1 MTSSGHIDSY
11 YAATANAAPRH
22 PRFEGDAECDVCVI
36 GGGITGLGA
45 ALTLAERGYRV
56 ILLEA
61 ERIGWG
67 ASGRSGGQI
76 MSGFATEAPALARLV
91 GMAEAQK
98 LFALTREAVADV
110 KARIARHGIACDWRD
125 GQVLASIKPRHVR
138 ELEHHKRMLERDFA
152 YPDLRLVTGAEVGRH
167 VASGLYPA
175 ALYDPAGGHV
185 HPLNYTLGL
194 AAAASAAG
202 VALHESSPVVGLV
215 RGARPIVKLAAG
227 EIRARHVVLAGN
239 VYLRELVPQLRRR
252 IMPVGTYIIA
262 TAPLGAARAR
272 ALIPGDASVADMN
285 FVLDYY
291 RRSADDRLLFGGRVS
306 YSTLPP
312 PGIKASLRKRMLH
325 VFPALADVAVDY
337 AWGGFVDITMNR
349 APDLGRLDGTI
360 YYAQGFSGQ
369 GMALGAFAG
378 SVLGEAIA
386 GTAERLDLFAQIPHH
401 DFPGG
406 RTLRMPLLVLAM
418 LYYRLRDWL

>member
-1 MTSSGHIDSY
+1 MSSSGYIDSY

-56 ILLEA
+56 ILIEA

-76 MSGFATEAPALARLV
+76 MSGFATEAPALTRLV
-91 GMAEAQK
+91 GLPHAQR

-110 KARIARHGIACDWRD
+110 RARIARHGIACDWRD
-125 GQVLASIKPRHVR
+125 GQVLAAIKPRHVR
-138 ELEHHKRMLERDFA
+138 ELVQHKRLLERDFE
-152 YPDLRLVTGAEVGRH
+152 YPDLRFVTGTGVGEY
-167 VASGLYPA
+167 VTSALYRA
-175 ALYDPAGGHV
+175 ALYDPAGGHL

-202 VALHESSPVVGLV
+202 VAIHESSPAASLV
-215 RGARPIVKLAAG
+215 RGARPVVKLAGG
-227 EIRARHVVLAGN
+227 EIRARNVVLAGN
-239 VYLRELVPQLRRR
+239 VYLRELVPVLRRR

-262 TAPLGAARAR
+262 TAPLGGARAR
-272 ALIPGDASVADMN
+272 TIIPGDACVADMN

-312 PGIKASLRKRMLH
+312 PGIKDSLRKRMLH

-349 APDLGRLDGTI
+349 APDLGRLDGTL

-386 GTAERLDLFAQIPHH
+386 GTAERLDLFAKIRHH

-406 RTLRMPLLVLAM
+406 RALRMPLLVLAM

>member
-1 MTSSGHIDSY
+1 MNSSGHIDSY
-11 YAATANAAPRH
+11 YAATANPAPRH
-22 PRFEGDAECDVCVI
+22 ARFTGDADCDVCVI

-76 MSGFATEAPALARLV
+76 MSGFATEGPALARLV
-91 GMAEAQK
+91 GLPDAQK

-110 KARIARHGIACDWRD
+110 KSRIARHGIACDWRD
-125 GQVLASIKPRHVR
+125 GQVLAAIKPRHVR
-138 ELEHHKRMLERDFA
+138 ELAHHKQVLERDFG
-152 YPDLRLVTGAEVGRH
+152 YPDLRLVAGSEVGAY

-202 VALHESSPVVGLV
+202 VAIHESSPAVSLV
-215 RGARPIVKLAAG
+215 RGARPVVKLAGG
-227 EIRARHVVLAGN
+227 EIRARNVVLAGN
-239 VYLRELVPQLRRR
+239 VYLRELVPVLRRR

-272 ALIPGDASVADMN
+272 TIIPGDACVADMN

-312 PGIKASLRKRMLH
+312 PGIKASLRKRMLQ
-325 VFPALADVAVDY
+325 VFPALADVAIEY
-337 AWGGFVDITMNR
+337 AWGGFVDITLNR
-349 APDLGRLDGTI
+349 APDLGRLDGTV

-378 SVLGEAIA
+378 SVLGAAIA
-386 GTAERLDLFAQIPHH
+386 GTAERLDLFARIPHH

-406 RTLRMPLLVLAM
+406 RALRMPLLVLAM